1 MNQLTIEELPYQVDS
16 APLFARFLDMEQPVY
31 LDSSAAF
38 STRGRYDIFSAQPLS
53 KIQPDKEKSL
63 DSDSC
68 EHNRDY
74 FELIKQ
80 AINELTPDI
89 NNDYHLP
96 FVGGAIGYF
105 GYDLGRQLEKL
116 PNHAIKD
123 LDLADACVGIY
134 SWAVIIDHRQQR
146 SLLVSHPMTDAGLLK
161 EIRSRLH
168 SSTKPSLT
176 PFNLKTDFQA
186 NMNKAEYSKAYQQ
199 IQRYIQAGDCYQI
212 NLAQRFSADY
222 TGHPWEAYLALRQ
235 TAAAPFSAY
244 IQQQDSAILSLSPE
258 RLLHSAGQRVT
269 TSPIKGTIKRGN
281 DQTEDQQFAQ
291 QLLNSAKDRAENL
304 MIVDLLRND
313 LGKSCKP
320 GSIQVDELFEL
331 QSFETVHHLVSTI
344 RGQLS
349 PDKDAIDLL
358 AGCFPGGS
366 ITGAPKV
373 RAMEIIEQLEPQRRS
388 VYCGSIGY
396 ISCDGQMDTNIAI
409 RSMVCEANKIHCWAG
424 GGIVADSQCDS
435 EYQECFTKVERLLKA
450 LSFPQRREPSNPG
463 LPLTGE

>member
-1 MNQLTIEELPYQVDS
+1 MQQLTIEELPYKVDS

-38 STRGRYDIFSAQPLS
+38 SARGRYDIFSAQPLS
-53 KIQPDKEKSL
+53 RIETQEKKPTNSI
-63 DSDSC
+63 
-68 EHNRDY
+68 DY
-74 FELIKQ
+74 VNSPSYFDTVRQ
-80 AINELTPDI
+80 ALQTLTPSI

-96 FVGGAIGYF
+96 FVGGALGYF

-116 PNHAIKD
+116 PNHTEKD
-123 LDLADACVGIY
+123 LPLADACVGIY

-146 SLLVSHPMTDAGLLK
+146 SLLVAHPSTRAGLLT
-161 EIRSRLH
+161 EVRARLNA
-168 SSTKPSLT
+168 PSPELAD
-176 PFNLKTDFQA
+176 FSLNSDFQA
-186 NMNKAEYSKAYQQ
+186 NMSKAEYSEAYQQ
-199 IQRYIQAGDCYQI
+199 VQRYIQAGDCYQI

-222 TGHPWEAYLALRQ
+222 AGHPWGAYLALRQ

-244 IQQQDSAILSLSPE
+244 IQQENSAILSLSPE
-258 RLLHSAGQRVT
+258 RLLHSANQRVT
-269 TSPIKGTIKRGN
+269 TSPIKGTIGRGN
-281 DQTEDQQFAQ
+281 NRDEDEQLAQ

-313 LGKSCKP
+313 LGKACEP

-349 PDKDAIDLL
+349 PDKDALDLL

-366 ITGAPKV
+366 ITGAPKI
-373 RAMEIIEQLEPQRRS
+373 RAMEIIDELEPHRRS
-388 VYCGSIGY
+388 VYCGAIGY

-409 RSMVCEANKIHCWAG
+409 RSMVCEADKIHCWAG
-424 GGIVADSQCDS
+424 GGIVADSQCES
-435 EYQECFTKVERLLKA
+435 EYQECMTKVGRLLA
-450 LSFPQRREPSNPG
+450 TLEQPG
-463 LPLTGE
+463 KSH